1 MWRFFRWVDK
11 VLNTPIMSLPWESQG
26 RRYERELDHRPVLD
40 DRVFHQTYYA
50 GSGIPEAIPAGVR
63 RVYVAQ
69 LGRRWHAVR
78 PDDRPADFLPDLD
91 LADLLDEV
99 AEAFGLTIPRTEI
112 EAMDGSFDAVVRYL
126 AGRSAVARDPARD
139 QDGGAAG

>member
-1 MWRFFRWVDK
+1 MGRFLRWLDK

-50 GSGIPEAIPAGVR
+50 DSGIPEAIPAGVR

-69 LGRRWHAVR
+69 LGHRWRAVR
-78 PDDRPADFLPDLD
+78 PDDRAADFLPDLD

-99 AEAFGLTIPRTEI
+99 AAAFSLTIPRADI

-126 AGRSAVARDPARD
+126 AGRNAVARKPSRD
-139 QDGGAAG
+139 HDGGADG